1 MDFTFSSPE
10 TFSWRLGAPRQRSL
24 WGWWADCQGS
34 FHRSSP
40 QPSGLLKEWT
50 NLQNLNVFSVIYSL
64 NDLWNHVTWI
74 VNLGCLCEGCARDPI
89 MGTGWFLQFQR
100 ALKAFR
106 VDDTKDSRSASWRI
120 IFRRC
125 SFLLSPYSPYQ
136 SMHGC
141 VTSTRLCYLIFAT
154 ASLSIIGYTS
164 LFEPF
169 SSSATAFLNNSNPL
183 WMLHSRLWMQTC
195 CCSRHLEALHSW
207 WDCKL
212 KHSWIWYSLIFQYDE
227 YNWV

>member
-1 MDFTFSSPE
+1 MKSCD
-10 TFSWRLGAPRQRSL
+10 L
-24 WGWWADCQGS
+24 DCQFELSNLMWRVCSGS
-34 FHRSSP
+34 NHGDP
-40 QPSGLLKEWT
+40 LILAIPKGL
-50 NLQNLNVFSVIYSL
+50 
-64 NDLWNHVTWI
+64 
-74 VNLGCLCEGCARDPI
+74 EG
-89 MGTGWFLQFQR
+89 FQGR
-100 ALKAFR
+100 R
-106 VDDTKDSRSASWRI
+106 YQQWDSRSASWRI

-183 WMLHSRLWMQTC
+183 WMLYSRLWMQTC
-195 CCSRHLEALHSW
+195 SCSRHLEALHSW

-212 KHSWIWYSLIFQYDE
+212 KHPWIWYSLIFQYDE